1 VGRKKIPKRRQE
13 LNKQKHSDIWETKSK
28 PMSKESRNRS
38 FSQGSLG
45 VFLEEKK
52 KRKEQDKAE
61 RKYKKRRYLGQAK
74 KQQGKWKIYPL
85 EKLEEM
91 KVCKKNLRIKKK
103 IGEREEQ
110 ARKKM
115 ENEETGRK
123 K

>member
-38 FSQGSLG
+38 FSQGSLR

-52 KRKEQDKAE
+52 KRKEQE
-61 RKYKKRRYLGQAK
+61 QAK

-91 KVCKKNLRIKKK
+91 KVCKKI
-103 IGEREEQ
+103 
-110 ARKKM
+110 
-115 ENEETGRK
+115 
-123 K
+123 